1 MTATYLTFAVTVF
14 FLIASPGPIV
24 TLVIADARHSWPG
37 ATIFGGV
44 LSAQLLLLGTLLLIY
59 TALDINPTL
68 LDAGQVVGGLY
79 LSWLGFSS
87 LRSGTSELQTQI
99 QGQRYFFW
107 RALKVGL
114 SNPKDILFFLAFL
127 PSFIDSSGEFS
138 TQALMLTMIWA
149 LIDITI
155 LLAYSALSRQLLSR
169 GPLQN
174 IMNYAPGIFLLGLGL
189 LSTLSGL
196 KKFAVPL

>member
-1 MTATYLTFAVTVF
+1 
-14 FLIASPGPIV
+14 
-24 TLVIADARHSWPG
+24 
-37 ATIFGGV
+37 
-44 LSAQLLLLGTLLLIY
+44 
-59 TALDINPTL
+59 
-68 LDAGQVVGGLY
+68 
-79 LSWLGFSS
+79 
-87 LRSGTSELQTQI
+87 
-99 QGQRYFFW
+99 
-107 RALKVGL
+107 
-114 SNPKDILFFLAFL
+114 
-127 PSFIDSSGEFS
+127 
-138 TQALMLTMIWA
+138 MLTMIWA